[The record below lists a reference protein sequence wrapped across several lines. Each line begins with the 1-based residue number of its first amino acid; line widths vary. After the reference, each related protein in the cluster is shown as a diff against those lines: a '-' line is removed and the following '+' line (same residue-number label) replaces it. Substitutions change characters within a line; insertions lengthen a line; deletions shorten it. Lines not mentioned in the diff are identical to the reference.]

1 MLDKM
6 RRNVRRLSWTLWLVI
21 AAFIILYFP
30 DFFAG
35 GPDNVVARVNGEVIT
50 LSEYRD
56 ALNEQLN
63 YYRDLNQ
70 GALPD
75 NFIQQ
80 MQLQNVVIEQLIR
93 RRLIL
98 AAARDQGFAI
108 APQEVRDRLVQFP
121 VFTDEQGRW
130 VGLEE
135 YRNVLVRSGIDQVTF
150 EQQVVEDLM
159 VDRVTGLLTEG
170 VQVTDSQLQ
179 ELFQRQ
185 NERARFDYVQ
195 VRPTAFEAEV
205 GDEID
210 DASLRERYEAESDSY
225 RLPEQR
231 KVSYAVVDTEALR
244 EIVIVDEDAQRAE
257 YEANIADFTTDEQ
270 LKARQ
275 IMVRVPPTADEEARA
290 AALATAE
297 AALDRLR
304 AGEDFAVVAADVSD
318 DPSSATGGDLGWV
331 TRGRQV
337 EGWDEAAFVLQ
348 AGEISEIT
356 ETPFGYVIVQVD
368 ERRDARV
375 QPFEEVSGQLEQRL
389 AWDAAEARAGEV
401 AEEIRTAVLR
411 GTSLEDVA
419 ADHDLTVEESPL
431 FSQDQGFGEYSSREF
446 TARAFTLGRGRVA
459 EPLRVRRGF
468 LVFRVDEIAVAH
480 LPEFEVV
487 TAQVRQDEIEERS
500 RVRARERAAEFVA
513 RVDAGEALAVIAEEA
528 TAVVDSSDLVTRDEV
543 VPALGRSPALMEA
556 AFAAGIDGV
565 GGPVEVNG
573 RFVIFRVTEHQQ
585 PDWALFSAQSDDLRA
600 QEAAQQRNRLFEAYV
615 RALRDRYAV
624 TVNQDLIDSAAG

>member
-1 MLDKM
+1 M

-35 GPDNVVARVNGEVIT
+35 GPDNVVARVDGEVIT
-50 LSEYRD
+50 LSEYRQ

-70 GALPD
+70 GDLPE

-80 MQLQNVVIEQLIR
+80 MQLHNVVVEQLVR

-98 AAARDQGFAI
+98 AAAREQGFAI
-108 APQEVRDRLVQFP
+108 APQEVRDRLLQFP
-121 VFTDEQGRW
+121 VFTDDQGRW

-135 YRNVLVRSGIDQVTF
+135 YRNVLIRSGIDQVAF

-170 VQVTDSQLQ
+170 VQVNDSQLR

-205 GDEID
+205 GVEID
-210 DASLRERYEAESDSY
+210 DASLRVRYEANPDTY

-244 EIVIVDEDAQRAE
+244 GTVTVDEAAQRAE
-257 YEANIADFTTDEQ
+257 YDANIADFTTDEQ
-270 LKARQ
+270 VKARQ
-275 IMVRVPPTADEEARA
+275 IMVRVPPTASEEARA
-290 AALATAE
+290 EALATAE
-297 AALDRLR
+297 AALERVR
-304 AGEDFAVVAADVSD
+304 AGADFAVVAEEVSD
-318 DPSSATGGDLGWV
+318 DPSSASGGDLGWV
-331 TRGRQV
+331 TRGRQI

-348 AGEISEIT
+348 AGETSEIT
-356 ETPFGYVIVQVD
+356 ETPFGFVIVLVE

-401 AEEIRTAVLR
+401 AEEIRAAVLR
-411 GTSLEDVA
+411 GISLEDA
-419 ADHDLTVEESPL
+419 AAMHELSVEESPL
-431 FSQDQGFGEYSSREF
+431 FSQDLGFGEYSSREF
-446 TARAFTLGRGRVA
+446 TDRAFTLGLGRVV
-459 EPLRVRRGF
+459 EPPLRVRRGF
-468 LVFRVDEIAVAH
+468 LVFRVDEIAAAH

-487 TAQVRQDEIEERS
+487 AAQVRQHEVEERS
-500 RVRARERAAEFVA
+500 RVRARERATEFVA
-513 RVDAGEALAVIAEEA
+513 RLEAGEAIAVIAEEA
-528 TAVVDSSDLVTRDEV
+528 TAVVDASDLVTRDEI
-543 VPALGRSPALMEA
+543 VPALGRSPGLMEA
-556 AFAAGIDGV
+556 AFGAGLDGV

-573 RFVIFRVTEHQQ
+573 LFVIFRITEHQQ
-585 PDWALFSAQSDDLRA
+585 PDWQLFASQSDDLRA

-615 RALRDRYAV
+615 GSLRDRYAV
-624 TVNQDLIDSAAG
+624 TVNQDLVDSVAG